1 MRNNFLNLVAKMP
14 QNTGGGTSRTK
25 NRSVTVNLSSDTTT
39 NREMTERRPR
49 EDRETF
55 GLRSSLLG
63 TLKYVACMLLALVLG
78 VGNMWGA
85 DRYVY
90 GKTAV
95 NANGTLTTSSG
106 KNIMVRTAD
115 GGTSYTNVTEFFSFD
130 ENIASST
137 ASVYMTNNEATTS
150 SSSAQL
156 QVLKW
161 KKNKTTKI
169 QWTNEKI
176 KIKKLHIYALECS
189 SNATKMTISNGT
201 NSEEYTVTK
210 KAGSSQVLL
219 SEKEIT
225 MDFDSESGISIQVEN
240 KEDVSALIIFEADDY
255 VEITNG
261 DTQAFQGESIPMYA
275 NVSGVT
281 WSVAGDATIDPTT
294 GLLSINADATGTVI
308 VTCTKAGKTD
318 TRNITVQSGS
328 TKQVTWNF
336 ATLTS
341 GAVYGSGV
349 QSNIAATDVS
359 YQGGFVNL
367 ANNWV
372 GVDVSVTGYKI
383 IAASFNVKTPSGSS
397 KKVDY
402 DYLAT
407 GDKSAKGTHTTT
419 TSEYETAS
427 VASIGEETAFRIW
440 KNSTVTQVKSLTLTL
455 KKVVKHQVTYNL
467 NGGTGV
473 EAPTQ
478 ADVAQGGTF
487 TVAAMPGGVTPPTG
501 TKFSAWND
509 GNHDYEAGDTYTM
522 GTSDVT
528 LTAQWV
534 DDLPDPTAT
543 FVDATYIIGSGTL
556 NMASKFSSN
565 SEGAVTY
572 ALKEASENASI
583 TSAGVFSATA
593 AGEYVVVANQAQ
605 VPSTYAAISKEATV
619 TVLDNELTDTYVWK
633 KAKYTGSCVASPNAD
648 APAAQYTSVTV
659 DGMASVA
666 TGRPGTAETDVT
678 ITIAATQTGFGI
690 TSLCVYGKS
699 EEAAGFKYSWD
710 GGAHWTDVAPVKD
723 GDDQY
728 IDAKFTFNAPAG
740 TFPDNIIIKF
750 TEAEA
755 GKGGLW
761 LRNALVTLQ
770 VKKTVASTVVELNNV
785 KVNGTA
791 ISAANLSSLLTHK
804 NLAITTEYAAAPTV
818 TFVKRTTVNY
828 EGGWAA
834 DVTDEEIDVTASD
847 ASTVW
852 SASQEIGENTYAI
865 TLAKPSEPSL
875 ETAATD
881 FTLTSTKNATAQE
894 TFTFSGLNLDHSVAI
909 SLASEVAG
917 MSVSPAVVI
926 PVAGAI
932 TDEEVTISYKSLENV
947 AEANV
952 NLIVSYSETVKLTI
966 PLTYSSTKGWDTPN
980 NVNGSITWDFAKAA
994 SGDVT
999 ISNSEVTV
1007 LANYD
1012 VENDPTK
1019 VVTDNLAG
1027 KGEKFSNK
1035 WLRTFYLQFT
1045 TTVNGKLAMEYSDTG
1060 SSSGR
1065 RTRYM
1070 YVNGNRYGEG
1080 SNTSASHALGDPVY
1094 VPAGTI
1100 TLTAKIDTE
1109 GKEEAQWND
1118 ANVQLYQMVFT
1129 ETHDITFVDGGSI
1142 AAIHAVDGE
1151 TVSLPA
1157 VDPSDAPTG
1166 KLFIGWYIGEDKVG
1180 DAGDDYTMGNADVE
1194 MTAKFS
1200 TPAETP
1206 VINAQPVGSAY
1217 CVGNEPTLTV
1227 GVNAVSDGGTLH
1239 YAWYKKGD
1247 TDTQVG
1253 SDAASYTVE
1262 SAGTYYVK
1270 VTNSKTGSADATVT
1284 SSDAVVTQNVGAEI
1298 TVQPAALQVVSA
1310 GDAVELSV
1318 TATNATA
1325 YQWYKGG
1332 VLIEGAQA
1340 ATYNFT
1346 AAVGAATYYCVV
1358 AGACGNVQSNNAVV
1372 YVESGDCNT
1381 AGYGDGASNVFGTKG
1396 SEIALGSYVTYKYSK
1411 SPSDFNILVGSTST
1425 GVKAHKMDGE
1435 FYVWTANTEL
1445 AAITTSVLTEGSTG
1459 GKYCVVFYDVAG
1471 YQPDASHIISVVEL
1485 TAGLKEAAQTFDV
1498 TPAPAGA
1505 KCARLIREVE
1515 WNETTYGES
1524 SQTYI
1529 YAFRACALVPA
1540 EKPVISGDLSDLAV
1554 CTFGSEDLS
1563 VTVDA
1568 VSDGGTLSYQWYN
1581 ADGDV
1586 AITGEESASYTPT
1599 AVGSYYVI
1607 VTNTLAGSP
1616 SSSTKSEIATVSLKA
1631 QTEITG
1637 FENAAAPLNTE
1648 KTLSVTAAGTG
1659 TLTYK
1664 WQACTEA
1671 GVVTDENVLSS
1682 AATYGVTITEE
1693 PQYYLVTVEGECGS
1707 ATQVLFAKK
1716 WADLELVDVDGS
1728 MTWNFAASN
1737 TGITGDVAVPSTM
1750 VLANAGQGAMP
1761 NTDNF
1766 HSDML
1771 KAIVGTTETAVRK
1784 STDDGCYQGD
1794 GIMFHTTVPGIVTVT
1809 YRGTGNSA
1817 NVTLTVGSKTFDT
1830 YHGGF
1835 TTCDK
1840 VFVPAGDVEISS
1852 VGTMRIQKIV
1862 FNATPGYT
1870 RDVTEGRF
1878 GTICLPNGGVMVGA
1892 ELFEIAYYGETSQ
1905 KVFLDNII
1913 NGEMEAGRPYI
1924 FLPKEGATQ
1933 LAVFYTDEANASQG
1947 NHNGLIGFIGA
1958 AADEYFNIPAGEGN
1972 YILQNNLYREVPAGA
1987 WARIKSNRA
1996 YIKLSA
2002 INPHEAALAPGRRRI
2017 SMGVQSEQVA
2027 TGIDELNASEAPVK
2041 VMIDGQL
2048 FIIRGEKMYN
2058 ANGQLVK

>member
-1 MRNNFLNLVAKMP
+1 MKNKFLSKSVPRGTRTIWRYLGALFILFTFAIGNVWADCDPGTIFKFEVKDGLTSENIAKGDP
-14 QNTGGGTSRTK
+14 IDLS
-25 NRSVTVNLSSDTTT
+25 SYVTVTAGSVSAYGKNDGSLAIVDTKAISIAKKAEAYFIFTLSEGCSLQEGDIIKYIVYNKNALLQPETTT
-39 NREMTERRPR
+39 S
-49 EDRETF
+49 D
-55 GLRSSLLG
+55 
-63 TLKYVACMLLALVLG
+63 A
-78 VGNMWGA
+78 A
-85 DRYVY
+85 D
-90 GKTAV
+90 KL
-95 NANGTLTTSSG
+95 TLTKTSNVTTYGSVVIPAEHALIGESTFYLFTGDNACKVKSIEICRPATITLDATTNGGSVGTTSLKGEVGDKVGLPHAFKTG
-106 KNIMVRTAD
+106 KKFKGWYTTAD
-115 GGTSYTNVTEFFSFD
+115 GNVKKDDAYTVAGDITLYAQFEDIPVSGEMFSLTMEDELKPLEQCTIVSVVSKSTHLLSPVELTRYATISGGSAVLSNSSTSNHAFIS
-130 ENIASST
+130 NST
-137 ASVYMTNNEATTS
+137 ASAILNGGSGCLTITLESALQEGDVITTSIASQNISYTVEATRNTTNNFTKGDDKTLEVTS
-150 SSSAQL
+150 DSP
-156 QVLKW
+156 LKG
-161 KKNKTTKI
+161 KNV
-169 QWTNEKI
+169 
-176 KIKKLHIYALECS
+176 IYL
-189 SNATKMTISNGT
+189 
-201 NSEEYTVTK
+201 
-210 KAGSSQVLL
+210 
-219 SEKEIT
+219 
-225 MDFDSESGISIQVEN
+225 
-240 KEDVSALIIFEADDY
+240 
-255 VEITNG
+255 
-261 DTQAFQGESIPMYA
+261 
-275 NVSGVT
+275 
-281 WSVAGDATIDPTT
+281 W
-294 GLLSINADATGTVI
+294 
-308 VTCTKAGKTD
+308 
-318 TRNITVQSGS
+318 
-328 TKQVTWNF
+328 
-336 ATLTS
+336 
-341 GAVYGSGV
+341 
-349 QSNIAATDVS
+349 
-359 YQGGFVNL
+359 
-367 ANNWV
+367 
-372 GVDVSVTGYKI
+372 
-383 IAASFNVKTPSGSS
+383 SGSS
-397 KKVDY
+397 AGGALKSMTITRPAP
-402 DYLAT
+402 AT
-407 GDKSAKGTHTTT
+407 TYS
-419 TSEYETAS
+419 
-427 VASIGEETAFRIW
+427 
-440 KNSTVTQVKSLTLTL
+440 
-455 KKVVKHQVTYNL
+455 VTYNL
-467 NGGTGV
+467 NGGGGTTPTETAKEAGAKFNLHNGTTDIT
-473 EAPTQ
+473 APTNK
-478 ADVAQGGTF
+478 
-487 TVAAMPGGVTPPTG
+487 
-501 TKFSAWND
+501 KFSKWKDQDNAEYT
-509 GNHDYEAGDTYTM
+509 GGAEYTM
-522 GTSDVT
+522 PAKNVI

-543 FVDATYIIGSGTL
+543 FADATYIIGSGTL

-583 TSAGVFSATA
+583 TSAGVFSATV

-605 VPSTYAAISKEATV
+605 VAGTYAAISKEATV

-648 APAAQYTSVTV
+648 VPAAQYTSVTV

-723 GDDQY
+723 DDDQY

-791 ISAANLSSLLTHK
+791 ISAANLSSLLTNK

-818 TFVKRTTVNY
+818 TFVKRTTINY

-834 DVTDEEIDVTASD
+834 DVTDEEINVTASD

-1157 VDPSDAPTG
+1157 VDPSDVPTG

-1239 YAWYKKGD
+1239 YAWYKKGE
-1247 TDTQVG
+1247 TDTKVG
-1253 SDAASYTVE
+1253 ADAASYTVE

-1270 VTNSKTGSADATVT
+1270 VTNSKAGSADASVT
-1284 SSDAVVTQNVGAEI
+1284 SENAVVTLNAGAEI
-1298 TVQPAALQVVSA
+1298 TAQPAALQVVDA

-1358 AGACGNVQSNNAVV
+1358 TGACGDVQSNNAVV

-1381 AGYGDGASNVFGTKG
+1381 AGYGDGASNVFGTKD

-1411 SPSDFNILVGSTST
+1411 SPSDFNILVGETST

-1445 AAITTSVLTEGSTG
+1445 AAITTSVLTNETIG

-1471 YQPDASHIISVVEL
+1471 YQPDDSHIISVVEL
-1485 TAGLKEAAQTFDV
+1485 TAGLKDAAQTFDV

-1529 YAFRACALVPA
+1529 YAFRACARVPA

-1554 CTFGSEDLS
+1554 CALNTDALT
-1563 VTVDA
+1563 VTVNA

-1586 AITGEESASYTPT
+1586 AIENAVSASYTPT

-1682 AATYGVTITEE
+1682 AATYDIIITEE

-1737 TGITGDVAVPSTM
+1737 TGITDDVAVPSTM

-1766 HSDML
+1766 RSDML
-1771 KAIVGTTETAVRK
+1771 KAIVGSTGTAVRK
-1784 STDDGCYQGD
+1784 SSTDGGCYQGT

-1809 YRGTGNSA
+1809 YRGTGNNA
-1817 NVTLTVGSKTFDT
+1817 DVTLTVGSKTFDT

-1840 VFVPAGDVEISS
+1840 VFVPAGDVVISS

-1862 FNATPGYT
+1862 FNAEPDYT
-1870 RDVTEGRF
+1870 RNVTEGRY

-1892 ELFEIAYYGETSQ
+1892 TLYEVAYYGETS
-1905 KVFLDNII
+1905 KKIFFDEIL
-1913 NGEMEAGRPYI
+1913 NGTMEAGVPYI
-1924 FLPKEGATQ
+1924 FLPNEGAEQ
-1933 LAVFYTDEANASQG
+1933 LGVFYTDNANATPAADG
-1947 NHNGLIGFIGA
+1947 VNGLIGYIGA
-1958 AADEYFNIPAGEGN
+1958 SEDPSDAAPVPHNEGN
-1972 YILQNNLYREVPAGA
+1972 YILNNNQYREVVYENSAYVL
-1987 WARIKSNRA
+1987 SHRA
-1996 YIKLSA
+1996 YIKLAA
-2002 INPHEAALAPGRRRI
+2002 INPTEPALAPGRRRI
-2017 SMGVQSEQVA
+2017 SMNVQQAEVA
-2027 TGIDELNASEAPVK
+2027 TGMDNLYNGEQPMK
-2041 VMIDGQL
+2041 VMSRACLNKFNNSARRKSSQEDVIS
-2048 FIIRGEKMYN
+2048 
-2058 ANGQLVK
+2058 